1 MTRMI
6 YSTRWAKPREGTWSG
21 TTWHLRQAL
30 AKRFEIEDF
39 EIPELHGP
47 ALFAHRVATH
57 MGHRDLDLATIRNG
71 NREFRRSVRTRPGD
85 VVLQFDECPM
95 PEGGRWGALHYVY
108 QDNCVEYL
116 YRALEEGIQD
126 VEWLGL
132 RGTRLADVR
141 RRLESQREF
150 YGRCAGILTMGRWL
164 ADYLVDE
171 CGLPREKVHHVGGGS
186 NLPPNAREAR
196 HVFDPNVPVF
206 LFVGRAFERKGG
218 PEVLDAFRLV
228 RGEIPDA
235 RLLVAGPASDP
246 RRPGDDGVDWL
257 GDCPGERV
265 AELLSEADAFVMP
278 SHFEAYGIVF
288 AEALSRGVPCIGR
301 DVCEMP
307 HFIRDGANGALVQT
321 DDSWEL
327 SRAMLRCVLD
337 GSIRVGAESGS
348 GAARREYSWDAVAD
362 RIAEIVSNDQRLLG
376 VIAE

>member
-6 YSTRWAKPREGTWSG
+6 YSTRWAKPRESTWSG

-47 ALFAHRVATH
+47 ALFVHSAVTH
-57 MGHRDLDLATIRNG
+57 MGHRDLDLTTIRNG
-71 NREFRRSVRTRPGD
+71 DRAFRRSVQTRPGD

-95 PEGGRWGALHYVY
+95 PEGGREVLHYVY

-116 YRALEEGIQD
+116 YRALEEGTQD

-150 YGRCAGILTMGRWL
+150 YGRCAGVLTMGRWL

-186 NLPPNAREAR
+186 NLPPDAGDGR
-196 HVFDPNVPVF
+196 HVLDPNAPVF

-218 PEVLDAFRLV
+218 PEVLEAFRFV

-246 RRPGDDGVDWL
+246 RRPDDDGVDWL

-288 AEALSRGVPCIGR
+288 VEALSRGVPCVGR
-301 DVCEMP
+301 DVCEMS
-307 HFIRDGANGALVQT
+307 HFIRDGANGVLVQT
-321 DDSWEL
+321 DDSREL
-327 SRAMLRCVLD
+327 SQAMLRCVRD
-337 GSIRVGAESGS
+337 SSIRAGAESGV
-348 GAARREYSWDAVAD
+348 GAARRDYSWDAVTD
-362 RIAEIVSNDQRLLG
+362 RIAEIVDYDQRLLG